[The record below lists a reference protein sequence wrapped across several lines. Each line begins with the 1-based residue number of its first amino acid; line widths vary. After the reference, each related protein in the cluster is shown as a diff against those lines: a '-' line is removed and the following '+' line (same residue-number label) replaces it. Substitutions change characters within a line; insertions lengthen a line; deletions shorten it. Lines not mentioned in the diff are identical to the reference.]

1 MGQEIP
7 VVEKVEERDLLD
19 NLFFTFCCGDNL
31 TCLKANMVCDGVLH
45 CPDGEDESQ
54 CERKPEDSKEEHHV
68 EKNDVL
74 EEDDIYAKDLVSIH
88 TKVAKEAAARAEE
101 QEVVNGRRASVRRR
115 KRLRKVAKEDKQKE
129 ESRADDVI

>member
-1 MGQEIP
+1 MFISNPVIKSSRAPPVLPEDKGNVVSQEIP
-7 VVEKVEERDLLD
+7 EVEESEEVEEQDLLD

-31 TCLKANMVCDGVLH
+31 TCLKANMVRRIFIYIFSLIFPPQVCDGVLH

-74 EEDDIYAKDLVSIH
+74 VALNSVS
-88 TKVAKEAAARAEE
+88 V
-101 QEVVNGRRASVRRR
+101 
-115 KRLRKVAKEDKQKE
+115 LY
-129 ESRADDVI
+129 

>member
-1 MGQEIP
+1 MSNPVIKSSRAPPVLPKDMGNVVSQEIP
-7 VVEKVEERDLLD
+7 VVEKMEERDLLD

-31 TCLKANMVCDGVLH
+31 TCLKANMVRRIFIYIFSLNFPPQVCDGVLH

-74 EEDDIYAKDLVSIH
+74 VTLNSDPVS
-88 TKVAKEAAARAEE
+88 
-101 QEVVNGRRASVRRR
+101 
-115 KRLRKVAKEDKQKE
+115 LLY
-129 ESRADDVI
+129 